1 MGKTV
6 ILLPRSAERAQ
17 DSEGYVTDTVQRFI
31 RCRATF
37 KDTTRADEALASQDG
52 YTASIICEIDR
63 RNYSGQ
69 SWFEDADTGE
79 IYEGDLDIAEAE
91 GLPGSIFDS
100 QNSHE
105 DDGESHTYIVNKR
118 SNVFHYPDCEGVAKM
133 SDRNKMEFNGTRQEA
148 IDAGYYPCPQCNP

>member
-1 MGKTV
+1 MGKAV

-79 IYEGDLDIAEAE
+79 VYDIRRTHNADKKDKIS
-91 GLPGSIFDS
+91 LT
-100 QNSHE
+100 
-105 DDGESHTYIVNKR
+105 GEI
-118 SNVFHYPDCEGVAKM
+118 
-133 SDRNKMEFNGTRQEA
+133 RQR
-148 IDAGYYPCPQCNP
+148 GKLQH

>member
-1 MGKTV
+1 MGKAV

-79 IYEGDLDIAEAE
+79 IYDIRRTHNAR
-91 GLPGSIFDS
+91 
-100 QNSHE
+100 
-105 DDGESHTYIVNKR
+105 R
-118 SNVFHYPDCEGVAKM
+118 SM
-133 SDRNKMEFNGTRQEA
+133 SRSGQTGTRA
-148 IDAGYYPCPQCNP
+148 LSISRPCRRKW